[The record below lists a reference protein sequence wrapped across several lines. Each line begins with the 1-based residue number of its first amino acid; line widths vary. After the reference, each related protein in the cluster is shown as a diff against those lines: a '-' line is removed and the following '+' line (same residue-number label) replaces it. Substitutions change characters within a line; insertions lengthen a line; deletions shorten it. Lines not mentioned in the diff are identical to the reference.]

1 MSAACLPQPPCPPVI
16 GLIVLTPRSFAGCCI
31 WLVVAAYIWRA
42 PAPLTA
48 TFPPASATKGNGSS
62 SSTSPASVTV
72 VMPVKGMHAHSQTNW
87 TAHVQSTY
95 PGNIQ
100 FVFVVEVRQPR
111 AAYLL
116 LAVTCCFIRMNATVR
131 TRHCAR

>member
-1 MSAACLPQPPCPPVI
+1 MI

-48 TFPPASATKGNGSS
+48 TLPPASATKGSGGS

-100 FVFVVEVRQPR
+100 FVFVVEVRPPR
-111 AAYLL
+111 AAYVL
-116 LAVTCCFIRMNATVR
+116 LAVTCCFIRMKATVR